1 MRVEVVYALA
11 DVQDIVNLE
20 LAEGAVA
27 RQAIESSG
35 LLARHG
41 LASAQLQLGIFGK
54 KISPESLLHEGDRV
68 EILRP
73 LAIDPGEAR
82 RRRARK
88 TRV

>member
-1 MRVEVVYALA
+1 MRVEVAYALE
-11 DVQDIVNLE
+11 DVQDIIVLE

-27 RQAIESSG
+27 RQAIDASG
-35 LLARHG
+35 LLERYG
-41 LASAQLQLGIFGK
+41 LTVAKLQLGICGK
-54 KISPESLLHEGDRV
+54 TVASESLLHEGDRV

-73 LAIDPGEAR
+73 LAIDPKEAR

>member
-1 MRVEVVYALA
+1 MRVEVVFALA
-11 DVQDIVNLE
+11 DVQDIIVLE

-27 RQAIESSG
+27 RQAIEASG

-41 LASAQLQLGIFGK
+41 LATAQLQPGIFGK
-54 KISPESLLHEGDRV
+54 KVSPESLLREGDRV

-73 LAIDPGEAR
+73 LAIDPKEAR